1 MNQEERRQ
9 EILDCIRGSDT
20 PVSGTWL
27 AGKCGVSRQIIVQD
41 IAALRAAGYD
51 ILSTNKG
58 YICRIPAQAEQVFK
72 VRHTDQQIE
81 DELNLIVDNGG
92 IVLDVFVDH
101 EVYGK
106 IRADLNVSS
115 RRKVAEFLQEIH
127 AGKSSPLKN
136 ITSGI
141 HFHTVRAYSE
151 ETLEHIRQELEA
163 RGYLME

>member
-58 YICRIPAQAEQVFK
+58 YICRIPAQAEQGFK

-141 HFHTVRAYSE
+141 HFHTVRADSE

>member
-115 RRKVAEFLQEIH
+115 SRKVAEFLQEIH

-141 HFHTVRAYSE
+141 HFHTVRADSE

>member
-27 AGKCGVSRQIIVQD
+27 AGKCGASRQIIVQD

-58 YICRIPAQAEQVFK
+58 YICRIQAQAEQVFK

-141 HFHTVRAYSE
+141 HFHTVRADSE

>member
-1 MNQEERRQ
+1 M
-9 EILDCIRGSDT
+9 
-20 PVSGTWL
+20 
-27 AGKCGVSRQIIVQD
+27 
-41 IAALRAAGYD
+41 
-51 ILSTNKG
+51 
-58 YICRIPAQAEQVFK
+58 FK

-141 HFHTVRAYSE
+141 HFHTVRADSE